1 MEALSTMTK
10 SWTLS
15 APHTHK
21 CRLHWTTSAWKMQFF
36 KTHIDKNTMQRDV
49 FISACRIKTI
59 FSPANTHYRMHLSLR
74 QWLTTHLS
82 LIGSES
88 KKGQMSA
95 EAFTFQF
102 TVGHLIGFY
111 CWLYFSRSF
120 QSFDD
125 LPSQFHFFFFLHVFV
140 FLFSASFLK
149 FKYYLNHGTGVSK
162 AVAWERPFGCKCRD
176 PY

>member
-1 MEALSTMTK
+1 MFRCEETSCCVLEPLSTMTK

-59 FSPANTHYRMHLSLR
+59 FSPTNTHYRMHLSLR
-74 QWLTTHLS
+74 QWLTTHLT

-95 EAFTFQF
+95 RGIYVSAHCGTSDNLLLLTHRFTSAEVFKVLMTFLLSFTF
-102 TVGHLIGFY
+102 L
-111 CWLYFSRSF
+111 
-120 QSFDD
+120 
-125 LPSQFHFFFFLHVFV
+125 FLHVFFFI
-140 FLFSASFLK
+140 FLVQVSSN
-149 FKYYLNHGTGVSK
+149 LNIN
-162 AVAWERPFGCKCRD
+162 
-176 PY
+176 